1 MDYKFCYPNA
11 SITCILRDSLV
22 AQRSVSFLIIED
34 EDAYFY
40 ILQYS
45 FIPIFSTLR
54 IASQSLSSSRRP
66 RERERK
72 TER

>member
-1 MDYKFCYPNA
+1 MDYKFCSPNA

-54 IASQSLSSSRRP
+54 IASQNLSSSRRP
-66 RERERK
+66 RGRERK